1 MVLCLNLVRGSINTA
16 VAEGMAL
23 AERVG
28 MKQSD
33 LLDVMSSSSELV
45 TSTSKG
51 KWAAVVANLSI
62 VLVKVSGQLQ
72 W

>member
-51 KWAAVVANLSI
+51 K
-62 VLVKVSGQLQ
+62 
-72 W
+72 